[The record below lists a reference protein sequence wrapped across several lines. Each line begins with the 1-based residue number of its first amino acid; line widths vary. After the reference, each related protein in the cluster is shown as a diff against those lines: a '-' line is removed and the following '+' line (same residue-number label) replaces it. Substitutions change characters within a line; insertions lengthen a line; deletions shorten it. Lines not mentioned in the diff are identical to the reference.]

1 MPVME
6 QFLSS
11 PTYADPDSLEG
22 QMTMQDADRQ
32 KVLDGYQILDS
43 GYEAGFDR
51 ITELARTVFEAPV
64 AVICFIDKDRQ
75 WFKSHPGFDKR
86 ETQLEHAIC
95 RFTVLSDKALLI
107 PDALADERTRDNPYV
122 TGPDQWRAYA
132 GAPLIAPGGVRIGTV
147 SIFDRKPRDFTPRD
161 EDILQQLAAIVMHNL
176 ELRRVADND
185 WLTGVPGRGAFER
198 RSRALLSAGSG
209 SGSGDGSADGHRN
222 ALIVFDLDFFKQLND
237 TYGHAAGDEVLKEV
251 SRTCQAAL
259 RENDAFSRIGGEEFS
274 VLLPA
279 TAPDVAGKVARR
291 LQQCIAAMPR
301 DRLSKYL
308 PDTTSITASFGVT
321 MVTDGEFSIKHALRR
336 ADAALYAAKE
346 RGRNCVV
353 CSWDLATAEQ
363 SYRKSL

>member
-1 MPVME
+1 MG
-6 QFLSS
+6 L
-11 PTYADPDSLEG
+11 
-22 QMTMQDADRQ
+22 QDVDRQ

-51 ITELARTVFEAPV
+51 ITELARTIFDAPA

-75 WFKSHPGFDKR
+75 WFKSHPGFDQR
-86 ETQLEHAIC
+86 QTPLEHAIC

-107 PDALADERTRDNPYV
+107 ADALADERTRDNPYV
-122 TGPDQWRAYA
+122 TGPDHLRAYA
-132 GAPLIAPGGVRIGTV
+132 GAPLIAPGGARIGTLSV
-147 SIFDRKPRDFTPRD
+147 FDRKPRRFTPRD

-176 ELRRVADND
+176 ELRRVADHD

-198 RSRALLSAGSG
+198 RSRAILSAGNG
-209 SGSGDGSADGHRN
+209 SGNGSGAADRQRN

-251 SRTCQAAL
+251 SRTCQSSL
-259 RENDAFSRIGGEEFS
+259 REQDVFSRIGGEEFS
-274 VLLPA
+274 VLLPG
-279 TAPDVAGKVARR
+279 TAPDVAEKVARR
-291 LQQCIAAMPR
+291 LQQRIAAMPR

-308 PDTTSITASFGVT
+308 PETAGITASFGVT
-321 MVTDGEFSIKHALRR
+321 MVQEGEASIKHALRR

-353 CSWDLATAEQ
+353 CSWDLAAAEPF
-363 SYRKSL
+363 YGKSQ